1 MIKDLPGLKLDSEKI
16 IELCKKY
23 GVIELRLFGS
33 FATGQQHDNSDLYLL
48 YALDDSKCIGW
59 DIYVFCD
66 ELEVVVG
73 RKVDL
78 VPIKFVPEKYYEFMV
93 KPSKD
98 FYHAA

>member
-1 MIKDLPGLKLDSEKI
+1 MRG
-16 IELCKKY
+16 KY
-23 GVIELRLFGS
+23 YEQPNVCRVRNRRKQNGWYGS
-33 FATGQQHDNSDLYLL
+33 

-59 DIYVFCD
+59 DIYVFWD